1 MKTKVAII
9 ELSHSH
15 DECIYSQIQFLVSD
29 GGYDVTVICNEI
41 IHNRLKGNLD
51 GVGVKIIEIRRGI
64 NLPFDIIRL
73 RSYIVRKK
81 FDKVIFNTATGNIIK
96 LLMLLPFPKFI
107 EFVGIIHNISKLSG
121 SVNQDIISKK
131 VNKYY
136 VLSEYLKD
144 NAPSKYNIEYFYP
157 MFFPGTENLEIEKSN
172 NEIWICIPGQIERR
186 RRDYDGLFLQL
197 SRNKLKENIKF
208 ILLGSGDTKYIKNNL
223 EKLGIKGQFV
233 WWDSYVGT
241 PIFENY
247 IEKSDYILPLIHPH
261 HESFTLYKNQISGTF
276 NLAYGYGKPM
286 LMEESLEGITDFKGI
301 VFYKAEQ
308 LIEVLNTLQTAP
320 INPYNS
326 ERWSFETQKNRFMDF
341 LSK

>member
-15 DECIYSQIQFLVSD
+15 DECIYSQIQFLLSD

-41 IHNRLKGNLD
+41 IYNRLEANLSD
-51 GVGVKIIEIRRGI
+51 VEVKLMEIRRGI

-73 RSYIVRKK
+73 RSFLVKKK
-81 FDKVIFNTATGNIIK
+81 FDKVIFNTATGNIVK
-96 LLMLLPFPKFI
+96 LLMLLPFPNSI
-107 EFVGIIHNISKLSG
+107 EFLGVVHNIGKLTG
-121 SVNQDIISKK
+121 STNQDIISRK
-131 VNKYY
+131 VKKYY

-157 MFFPGTENLEIEKSN
+157 MFFPGTDNLEIEKSN
-172 NEIWICIPGQIERR
+172 NETWICIPGQIERR
-186 RRDYDGLFLQL
+186 RRDYDGLFQQL
-197 SRNKLKENIKF
+197 SRHKLKENIKF
-208 ILLGSGDTKYIKNNL
+208 ILLGSGDTTYIKNNI
-223 EKLGIKGQFV
+223 ERLGLNKQFV

-247 IEKSDYILPLIHPH
+247 IEKSDYILPLIHPN
-261 HESFTLYKNQISGTF
+261 HESFTLYQNQISGTF

-286 LMEESLEGITDFKGI
+286 LMEESLQGISDFDGS
-301 VFYKAEQ
+301 VFYKTEQ
-308 LIEVLNTLQTAP
+308 LIDVLNTLQTKP

-326 ERWSFETQKNRFMDF
+326 ERWRFETQKNKYIN
-341 LSK
+341 LLN